1 MSRVF
6 AQARSGLV
14 YAGLSLAA
22 FVSIFPF
29 FWMLV
34 GTTNTAPDIIKGKIT
49 FGSALFD
56 NITNLFAQVDMVQV
70 FWNSTFLAIVGTVLT
85 LAISS
90 LAGYAFEMF
99 PSKTFL

>member
-34 GTTNTAPDIIKGKIT
+34 GTTNTANDI
-49 FGSALFD
+49 SE
-56 NITNLFAQVDMVQV
+56 
-70 FWNSTFLAIVGTVLT
+70 W
-85 LAISS
+85 
-90 LAGYAFEMF
+90 
-99 PSKTFL
+99 